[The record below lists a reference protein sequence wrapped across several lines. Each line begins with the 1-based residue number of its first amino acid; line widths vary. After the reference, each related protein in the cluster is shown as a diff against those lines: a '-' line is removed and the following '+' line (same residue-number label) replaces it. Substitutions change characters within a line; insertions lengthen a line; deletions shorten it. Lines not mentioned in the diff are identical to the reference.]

1 MPGLT
6 LPSLAV
12 VLCLVTPCL
21 GANFSKGAAAA
32 AVEKLMPSDGPKEF
46 VMFNMT
52 DPKSSSEQ
60 LGYMLKEAHEES
72 VALAICGPKLQP
84 IREMLAA
91 EPDTEWSIVEDEDK
105 VTTYVARFVGQSGPV
120 ILSIYDAVEP
130 GWEIEGGA
138 EETLRNMGVLETL
151 ITSWE

>member
-91 EPDTEWSIVEDEDK
+91 TLAANPADKLDGLYLIIVADEKDTAGLREMVKSRGIHVK
-105 VTTYVARFVGQSGPV
+105 SGV
-120 ILSIYDAVEP
+120 FK
-130 GWEIEGGA
+130 
-138 EETLRNMGVLETL
+138 
-151 ITSWE
+151 

>member
-6 LPSLAV
+6 LPTLAV
-12 VLCLVTPCL
+12 ALCLVTPCL
-21 GANFSKGAAAA
+21 AANFSKGAAAA

-84 IREMLAA
+84 IRDILAA
-91 EPDTEWSIVEDEDK
+91 TLAANPTDKLDGLYLIIVADEKDTAGLREMVKSRGIHVK
-105 VTTYVARFVGQSGPV
+105 SGV
-120 ILSIYDAVEP
+120 FK
-130 GWEIEGGA
+130 
-138 EETLRNMGVLETL
+138 
-151 ITSWE
+151 

>member
-1 MPGLT
+1 MCYVAGYYEITMPGLN
-6 LPSLAV
+6 LPSLAI

-84 IREMLAA
+84 IREILAA
-91 EPDTEWSIVEDEDK
+91 TLAANPADKLEGLYLIIVADEKDTAGLREMVKSRSIHVK
-105 VTTYVARFVGQSGPV
+105 SGV
-120 ILSIYDAVEP
+120 FK
-130 GWEIEGGA
+130 
-138 EETLRNMGVLETL
+138 
-151 ITSWE
+151 

>member
-1 MPGLT
+1 MCYVAGYYEITMPGLN
-6 LPSLAV
+6 LPSLAI

-84 IREMLAA
+84 IREILAA
-91 EPDTEWSIVEDEDK
+91 TLAANPADKLEGLYLIIVADEKDTAGLREMVKSRGIHVK
-105 VTTYVARFVGQSGPV
+105 SGV
-120 ILSIYDAVEP
+120 FK
-130 GWEIEGGA
+130 
-138 EETLRNMGVLETL
+138 
-151 ITSWE
+151 

>member
-84 IREMLAA
+84 ISEMLAA
-91 EPDTEWSIVEDEDK
+91 TLAANPADKLDGLYLIIVADEKDTAGLREMVKSRGIHVK
-105 VTTYVARFVGQSGPV
+105 SGV
-120 ILSIYDAVEP
+120 FK
-130 GWEIEGGA
+130 
-138 EETLRNMGVLETL
+138 
-151 ITSWE
+151 

>member
-1 MPGLT
+1 VRV
-6 LPSLAV
+6 LPLSDTDTKPTNKMKTITAAELIEKHDTE
-12 VLCLVTPCL
+12 LDYTPY
-21 GANFSKGAAAA
+21 
-32 AVEKLMPSDGPKEF
+32 
-46 VMFNMT
+46 
-52 DPKSSSEQ
+52 
-60 LGYMLKEAHEES
+60 GYEET
-72 VALAICGPKLQP
+72 